1 MTTRI
6 GALFFALAV
15 RRITRKRRV
24 VKEFLPSA
32 SASTVADDDA
42 DESISDASVVTE
54 NEQEEN
60 ADADKLSMD
69 ERVAMHEKLRKLDPK
84 AAARVHQKTR
94 DA

>member
-1 MTTRI
+1 MRWRY
-6 GALFFALAV
+6 AV
-15 RRITRKRRV
+15 LRESGV
-24 VKEFLPSA
+24 VEDVLPSA

-84 AAARVHQKTR
+84 AAAGVHQKTR